1 MTQLNPIEK
10 WAEDLNRHFT
20 KDIQIT
26 SRHMNK
32 CSASLII
39 KEMQFKT
46 TVRYHLSSVRVAQL
60 ISQQRTNAGED
71 VEKREPFSTIG
82 WNVNWHNCYGKQYG
96 ISQKINIELPYDPVM
111 PLLLIYLEETFIEK
125 GMCTHMFITAL
136 FTIAQT

>member
-46 TVRYHLSSVRVAQL
+46 TIRYHLSPVRVA
-60 ISQQRTNAGED
+60 IVSKSTKNKFWRGCG
-71 VEKREPFSTIG
+71 EKRTLLHYWLECKLAQLLWKTVWNISENKYRTTIWPSYATPAHMSG
-82 WNVNWHNCYGKQYG
+82 RNFYWKRLCAP
-96 ISQKINIELPYDPVM
+96 ICSSQHYS
-111 PLLLIYLEETFIEK
+111 
-125 GMCTHMFITAL
+125 
-136 FTIAQT
+136 Q